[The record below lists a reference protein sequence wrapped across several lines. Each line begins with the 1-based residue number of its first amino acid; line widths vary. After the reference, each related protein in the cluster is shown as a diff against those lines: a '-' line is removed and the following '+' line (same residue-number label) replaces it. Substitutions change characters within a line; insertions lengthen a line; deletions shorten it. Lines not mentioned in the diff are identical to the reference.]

1 MSVVISS
8 SDVNHTAPY
17 GKVLQLQLARS
28 TLSLSSSVLS
38 DSPAMQILVAV
49 LLLLVLI
56 YLLKLLYAVIWLPWK
71 IGSHFKKQGIKG
83 PPYRLIYGNSEEI
96 TQLIKDAASK
106 SIPFSHDIL
115 HRVSPHYYKWSAMY
129 GKTVLFWF
137 GSKPRLIFADP
148 DMIKELMVNNSGSVI
163 KDAFNPLSKLLFGQG
178 IVGLEGDKWSVHR
191 KIANQAFTMDRVK
204 AWVPEIVASVV
215 NELNKWEAQSGG
227 RDEFEIDAHKALHKL
242 SADIISRTAFGS
254 SFEEGKRIFEL
265 QDQQAV
271 LTLQAKRSV
280 YLPGLRFLPT
290 SENRKSQKIEKQ
302 IRDSVRMLIE
312 TNSKNRENS
321 KNLLT
326 LLTHA
331 SNDREEDRLSVEE
344 VIDECKTFYFAGK
357 ETTANLLSWALL
369 LLAKHPD
376 WQNRAREEVVRIC
389 KNNQLPNSENLT
401 ELKTITMILQE
412 TMRLYPPVVMLIRQ
426 TARNIKLGQL
436 NIPANTEFNLPILA
450 VHHDTEIW
458 GDDANEFNPLRF
470 SEPRKHLAAYL
481 PFGIGPRFCVG
492 QNLAMVEA
500 KIILAMIIQRFSIA
514 ISPSYIHTPIMAWTL
529 EPQYGAQI
537 ILSRAV

>member
-1 MSVVISS
+1 
-8 SDVNHTAPY
+8 
-17 GKVLQLQLARS
+17 
-28 TLSLSSSVLS
+28 
-38 DSPAMQILVAV
+38 MQILVVV
-49 LLLLVLI
+49 LLLLVWI
-56 YLLKLLYAVIWLPWK
+56 NLLKLIYTLIWLPWRF
-71 IGSHFKKQGIKG
+71 GTHFKKQGVKG

-96 TQLIKDAASK
+96 TQLAKDAASK
-106 SIPFSHDIL
+106 SMPFSHNIL

-137 GSKPRLIFADP
+137 GSKPRLIFSDP
-148 DMIKELMVNNSGSVI
+148 DMIKGLMVNNSGSVI

-178 IVGLEGDKWSVHR
+178 LVGLEGDKWSVHR
-191 KIANQAFTMDRVK
+191 KINNQAFTMERIK
-204 AWVPEIVASVV
+204 GWVPEIVASTL

-227 RDEFEIDAHKALHKL
+227 RDEFEIDVHKALQNL

-271 LTLQAKRSV
+271 LTLQADRSV

-290 SENRKSQKIEKQ
+290 SDNRKLQNIEKE
-302 IRDSVRMLIE
+302 IRDSVRKLIK

-326 LLTHA
+326 LLTHG
-331 SNDREEDRLSVEE
+331 SSDREEDRLSVEE
-344 VIDECKTFYFAGK
+344 VIDECKTIYFAGK

-376 WQNRAREEVVRIC
+376 WQNRAREEVFRVC
-389 KNNQLPNSENLT
+389 KSNQLPNSENLT
-401 ELKTITMILQE
+401 DLKTVTLILQE
-412 TMRLYPPVVMLIRQ
+412 TLRLYPPAAMLLRQ
-426 TARNIKLGQL
+426 TAKNIKFGRLD
-436 NIPANTEFNLPILA
+436 IPANTEFNLPILA

-458 GDDANEFNPLRF
+458 GSDANEFNPHRF
-470 SEPRKHLAAYL
+470 SEPRKHMASYF

-500 KIILAMIIQRFSIA
+500 KIILAMIIQRFSLA
-514 ISPSYIHTPIMAWTL
+514 ISPSYVHAPVLAWTL

-537 ILSRAV
+537 ILSRVVNSS